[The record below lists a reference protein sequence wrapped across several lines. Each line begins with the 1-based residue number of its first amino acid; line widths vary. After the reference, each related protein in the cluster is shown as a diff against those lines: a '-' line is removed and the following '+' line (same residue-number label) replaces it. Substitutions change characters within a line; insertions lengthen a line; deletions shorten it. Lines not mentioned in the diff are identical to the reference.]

1 MTTDN
6 HPFAHEFLGCVATRI
21 LNEVQGVNASPMTS
35 PRNRPGTIEWVT
47 GRRKGWVWDS
57 R

>member
-21 LNEVQGVNASPMTS
+21 LNEVQGVNRVTYDIT
-35 PRNRPGTIEWVT
+35 RNRPGTIEWSD
-47 GRRKGWVWDS
+47 GS
-57 R
+57 